1 MASESKVVSVSIPA
15 RMVSE
20 LDRICDVEQM
30 NRSELYRDA
39 LRLFMKTRR
48 WQALREYTVG
58 KSAAAD
64 TTQVNLER
72 IIEEVTD

>member
-15 RMVSE
+15 RMVRE
-20 LDRICDVEQM
+20 LDRICDMEQM

-58 KSAAAD
+58 KSAAANTSTVD
-64 TTQVNLER
+64 LER
-72 IIEEVTD
+72 IIEEVAD

>member
-1 MASESKVVSVSIPA
+1 MAKDSKVVSVSIPA
-15 RMVSE
+15 RMVQD
-20 LDRICDVEQM
+20 LDRICEIEQM

-58 KSAAAD
+58 KSAESNGM
-64 TTQVNLER
+64 NLER
-72 IIEEVTD
+72 IIEEVSD

>member
-15 RMVSE
+15 RMVRE

-64 TTQVNLER
+64 ATQVNLER
-72 IIEEVTD
+72 IIEEVAD